1 MLDASLVVPDPGRSE
16 LVVPAPGP
24 GPRRWVG
31 APSAQL
37 DIDGTFVI
45 AYRVRDAA
53 AGIAQNVVARW
64 SPGGPPTTLCTLDR
78 AHFVARS
85 LERPAIVRLDDGRWR
100 LYVCCASPL
109 WPESKQWWT
118 EVLEADNPSGFA
130 DATRQEVFRDDDVAL
145 KDPVI
150 RRRDGRWFAW
160 ICCHPLAERD
170 EEDRMTT
177 ALATSDDG
185 LRWSW
190 QGPVLVG
197 RPGEWDARGAR
208 LTAVL
213 PDGSATYDG
222 RASKEENFSERTGI
236 AEPVEGGGLRPIG
249 DALSVARYVDVVETP
264 DGFRTFYEYPLP
276 DGSHELR
283 TESIVRA

>member
-37 DIDGTFVI
+37 DVDGAFVI

-64 SPGGPPTTLCTLDR
+64 APGGPPTTLCTLDR
-78 AHFVARS
+78 ADFDARS
-85 LERPAIVRLDDGRWR
+85 LERPTIVRLDDGTWR

-109 WPESKQWWT
+109 WPASKQWWT
-118 EVLEADNPSGFA
+118 EMLESDEPSGFPNA
-130 DATRQEVFRDDDVAL
+130 ARHEVFRDDDVAL
-145 KDPVI
+145 KDTVI

-160 ICCHPLAERD
+160 VCCHPLAERD
-170 EEDRMTT
+170 EEDR
-177 ALATSDDG
+177 
-185 LRWSW
+185 
-190 QGPVLVG
+190 
-197 RPGEWDARGAR
+197 
-208 LTAVL
+208 
-213 PDGSATYDG
+213 
-222 RASKEENFSERTGI
+222 I
-236 AEPVEGGGLRPIG
+236 AEPVEDGILRPVG
-249 DALSVARYVDVVETP
+249 HTPVSVARYLDVVETP

-283 TESIVRA
+283 TESILRA

>member
-1 MLDASLVVPDPGRSE
+1 MLDAALVVPDPDRSQ

-37 DIDGTFVI
+37 DVDGTFVI

-64 SPGGPPTTLCTLDR
+64 APGEPPTTLCTLDR
-78 AHFVARS
+78 ASFDARS
-85 LERPAIVRLDDGRWR
+85 LERPAIVRLDDGTWR
-100 LYVCCASPL
+100 LYVCCASPS
-109 WPESKQWWT
+109 WPASKQWWT
-118 EVLEADNPSGFA
+118 EVLESDDPSGFA
-130 DATRQEVFRDDDVAL
+130 DASHHEVFRDDDVAL

-150 RRRDGRWFAW
+150 RRRDDQWFAW
-160 ICCHPLAERD
+160 ICCHPLDERD

-185 LRWSW
+185 LNWSW
-190 QGPVLVG
+190 QGSVLVG

-222 RASKEENFSERTGI
+222 RASKEENFSERTAL
-236 AEPVEGGGLRPIG
+236 AEPHEGGALRP
-249 DALSVARYVDVVETP
+249 
-264 DGFRTFYEYPLP
+264 
-276 DGSHELR
+276 
-283 TESIVRA
+283 VR